1 VFTDIHSLASNLVVI
16 EGRHPTLLW
25 EACDVPSIVVYRAS
39 KTLYVLDTGVG
50 PEQRAVLQ
58 AQIAALG
65 QGAEEIV
72 LVNSHG
78 HFDHLGNNDLLQ
90 KAAIP
95 KKRHLISKEAA
106 PDSDIRAELYEMY
119 GRGKDYFSYID
130 GLPLPTEKI
139 SGLLKALGAPSI
151 APATL
156 EELGGKIRES
166 GVLPAL
172 NQFMP
177 SIVVDLLMAT
187 YPDVFPSLETIR
199 FLEDGSAAGPIEI
212 GGGQWNG
219 WSLGDGAPE
228 VYVLRSGGHS
238 KGGVVFYIPEHKF
251 LMLADET
258 TAVPIWPDTDPRR
271 VIATAQKA
279 LAMLDNGALNWL
291 CAGHFPM
298 VPSNNA
304 EQVRGSLQRIISQ
317 AGQFSEAI
325 EKEFAAH
332 PEGLTVDQLYD
343 ALRKEGPATSYV
355 NFLMANQFPVFS
367 TFMKLTL
374 LNHLL
379 LYSFPL
385 TKGPDGK
392 VLFHSLVS
400 K

>member
-1 VFTDIHSLASNLVVI
+1 VFNDIHLLAPNLVVI

-25 EACDVPSIVVYRAS
+25 EACDVPSIVVYRTA

-50 PEQRAVLQ
+50 PEQRAALE

-65 QGAEEIV
+65 EGTEEIV

-90 KAAIP
+90 KSSISR
-95 KKRHLISKEAA
+95 KRHLIPKDSA
-106 PDSDIRAELYEMY
+106 PDQDIRAELYEMY

-130 GLPLPTEKI
+130 GLPLPADKI
-139 SGLLKALGAPSI
+139 SGLLKTLGAASI
-151 APATL
+151 SPATL
-156 EELGGKIRES
+156 ENLGSELHSS
-166 GVLPAL
+166 GILPAF

-177 SIVVDLLMAT
+177 SIVVDILLAT
-187 YPDVFPSLETIR
+187 YPAVFPSVETMT
-199 FLEDGSAAGPIEI
+199 FLEDIAPPQQIELAGA
-212 GGGQWNG
+212 QWNG
-219 WSLGDGAPE
+219 WTLGSSAPE
-228 VYVLRSGGHS
+228 VYVLQSGGHS

-271 VIATAQKA
+271 VVDTAHKA
-279 LAMLDNGALNWL
+279 LLMLDNGALQWL

-298 VPSNNA
+298 VPSNDTSK
-304 EQVRGSLQRIISQ
+304 VRASLQRILSQ
-317 AGQFSEAI
+317 STEFSETVG
-325 EKEFAAH
+325 KELAAH
-332 PEGLTVDQLYD
+332 PEGLTVDELYD
-343 ALRKEGPATSYV
+343 ALRRNVPSTSYV
-355 NFLMANQFPVFS
+355 SFLIASQFPVFT

-379 LYSFPL
+379 LHSFPSRRE
-385 TKGPDGK
+385 TDGK
-392 VLFHSLVS
+392 VRFLT

>member
-1 VFTDIHSLASNLVVI
+1 MFTDVHSLASNLVVI

-25 EACDVPSIVVYRAS
+25 EACDVPSIVVYRAG
-39 KTLYVLDTGVG
+39 KTLYVFDTGVG
-50 PEQRAVLQ
+50 PEQRAVLE

-65 QGAEEIV
+65 HRAEEIV

-90 KAAIP
+90 RAAIP

-106 PDSDIRAELYEMY
+106 PDSDIRAELYQMY

-130 GLPLPTEKI
+130 GLPLPADKI
-139 SGLLKALGAPSI
+139 SGLLNALGAPSI

-172 NQFMP
+172 NKFLP
-177 SIVVDLLMAT
+177 SIVVEVLMAT
-187 YPDVFPSLETIR
+187 YPDVFPSLETIA
-199 FLEDGSAAGPIEI
+199 FLEDISAPGLVEI
-212 GGGQWNG
+212 GGAQWSG
-219 WSLGDGAPE
+219 WSLGDGKPE
-228 VYVLRSGGHS
+228 VYVLCSGGHS
-238 KGGVVFYIPEHKF
+238 RGGVVFYIPEHKF

-271 VIATAQKA
+271 VMGTAQKA
-279 LAMLDNGALNWL
+279 LSMLDNGALQWL

-298 VPSNNA
+298 VPSKDPQ
-304 EQVRGSLQRIISQ
+304 EVRASLQRVLGQS
-317 AGQFSEAI
+317 GQFSEAVG
-325 EKEFAAH
+325 KEFAAH
-332 PEGLTVDQLYD
+332 PEGLTVDELYE
-343 ALRKEGPATSYV
+343 ALRKDIPSTSYV

-379 LYSFPL
+379 LYNFPSRKE
-385 TKGPDGK
+385 TDGK
-392 VLFHSLVS
+392 VRFLPLS

>member
-1 VFTDIHSLASNLVVI
+1 MFTDIHSLAPNLVVI

-25 EACDVPSIVVYRAS
+25 EACDVPSIVVYRAL

-50 PEQRAVLQ
+50 PEQRAALKTQ
-58 AQIAALG
+58 MDALG

-72 LVNSHG
+72 LINSHG

-90 KAAIP
+90 QSAIP
-95 KKRHLISKEAA
+95 HKRHLISIDAA
-106 PDSDIRAELYEMY
+106 PDPDIRAELFAMY

-130 GLPLPTEKI
+130 GLPLPAAKI
-139 SGLLKALGAPSI
+139 SGLLKTLGALSI

-156 EELGGKIRES
+156 EELGGKIQAS

-172 NQFMP
+172 NRFMP
-177 SIVVDLLMAT
+177 SIVVDVLMAT
-187 YPDVFPSLETIR
+187 YPDVSPSLETMT
-199 FLEDGSAAGPIEI
+199 FLENFSAPKPIEFA
-212 GGGQWNG
+212 GAQWSG
-219 WSLGDGAPE
+219 WTFGSEVPE

-271 VIATAQKA
+271 VVSTAQKA
-279 LAMLDNGALNWL
+279 LTMLDGGALEWL

-298 VPSNNA
+298 VPSRDPTA
-304 EQVRGSLQRIISQ
+304 VRASLQRILGQSQ
-317 AGQFSEAI
+317 QFSEII
-325 EKEFAAH
+325 EKEIAAR
-332 PEGLTVDQLYD
+332 PEGLTVDELYE
-343 ALRKEGPATSYV
+343 ALREDAPATSYV
-355 NFLMANQFPVFS
+355 TFLMANQFPVFS

-379 LYSFPL
+379 LYDFPSKKEL
-385 TKGPDGK
+385 DGK
-392 VLFHSLVS
+392 IRFFPSL

>member
-39 KTLYVLDTGVG
+39 QTLYVLDTGVG
-50 PEQRAVLQ
+50 PEQRAVLK
-58 AQIAALG
+58 AQIGALG

-90 KAAIP
+90 QAAIP
-95 KKRHLISKEAA
+95 KKRHLISREAA

-119 GRGKDYFSYID
+119 GRGKDYFSYVD
-130 GLPLPTEKI
+130 GLPLPADKI
-139 SGLLKALGAPSI
+139 SGLLKTLGAPSI

-156 EELGGKIRES
+156 TELGGKIRES
-166 GVLPAL
+166 GVLAAL
-172 NQFMP
+172 NKFMP
-177 SIVVDLLMAT
+177 SIVVDVLMAT
-187 YPDVFPSLETIR
+187 YPDVFPSLETIT
-199 FLEDGSAAGPIEI
+199 FLEDISAPGPIEI
-212 GGGQWNG
+212 GGAQWSG
-219 WSLGDGAPE
+219 WSLGGATPQ

-258 TAVPIWPDTDPRR
+258 TSIPIWPDTDPRR
-271 VIATAQKA
+271 VIGTAQKA
-279 LAMLDNGALNWL
+279 LTMLDNGALLWV

-298 VPSNNA
+298 VPSNDA
-304 EQVRGSLQRIISQ
+304 KEVRGSLQRILGQS
-317 AGQFSEAI
+317 GQFSEAV

-332 PEGLTVDQLYD
+332 PDGLTIDELYE
-343 ALRKEGPATSYV
+343 ALRKDTPATSYV
-355 NFLMANQFPVFS
+355 TFLLANQFPVFS

-379 LYSFPL
+379 LYNFPSR
-385 TKGPDGK
+385 KEPDGK
-392 VLFHSLVS
+392 VLLLSPVS